1 MCRQF
6 LCKIFEFGKIYN
18 QHQAHYK
25 ENNRLGI
32 WVTGYQEAPSHLCK
46 PKRVTFQAL
55 NSIMHKILDRLGIK
69 AVASVPFDNA
79 VYGAGLAIKRDNC
92 LLAQVGQVHTALC
105 TLLGI
110 EQAVFF
116 VDIDWDL
123 LCKNFTN
130 HITYLPM
137 AKFPAVRRDLSL
149 IIDNSVS
156 FETVRQ
162 VVSSLQEPMIHNL
175 QVADVYQGHALD
187 KGKKT
192 YTISFLLQAFDT
204 TLHESIID
212 AIMNR
217 LMCAFETQISAVIKK
232 S

>member
-1 MCRQF
+1 MLIRILRLYWQMCRQ
-6 LCKIFEFGKIYN
+6 
-18 QHQAHYK
+18 
-25 ENNRLGI
+25 
-32 WVTGYQEAPSHLCK
+32 
-46 PKRVTFQAL
+46 
-55 NSIMHKILDRLGIK
+55 
-69 AVASVPFDNA
+69 
-79 VYGAGLAIKRDNC
+79 
-92 LLAQVGQVHTALC
+92 
-105 TLLGI
+105 
-110 EQAVFF
+110 
-116 VDIDWDL
+116 
-123 LCKNFTN
+123 
-130 HITYLPM
+130 
-137 AKFPAVRRDLSL
+137 RRDLSL